1 MAFLLGSM
9 GAGYRI
15 ANPRVDILTKHISI
29 LLSAGALLATISAA
43 SAQTTGDWVL
53 GNYRGAG
60 YWFAGVIEKVQGDT
74 ITVRYDDNE
83 RETVN
88 ISKVRPYDWKI
99 GTKVECNFKG
109 AGDWYKGKITSLA
122 GEKVGIAYDDG
133 DKETTKTGLCRSK

>member
-1 MAFLLGSM
+1 M
-9 GAGYRI
+9 
-15 ANPRVDILTKHISI
+15 
-29 LLSAGALLATISAA
+29 LATLGTA

-53 GNYRGAG
+53 GNYKGSG
-60 YWFAGVIEKVQGDT
+60 YWFAGVVEKVQGDN

-83 RETVN
+83 RETTS

-109 AGDWYKGKITSLA
+109 AGEWYKGTIISLA

-133 DKETTKTGLCRSK
+133 DKEATKTGRCRTK

>member
-1 MAFLLGSM
+1 MTRHLSVLL
-9 GAGYRI
+9 A
-15 ANPRVDILTKHISI
+15 
-29 LLSAGALLATISAA
+29 AGAILATAGMA

-53 GNYRGAG
+53 GNYKGSG

-83 RETVN
+83 RETTSL
-88 ISKVRPYDWKI
+88 SKVRPYDWMI

-109 AGDWYKGKITSLA
+109 AGEWYKGTITSLA

-133 DKETTKTGLCRSK
+133 DKETTKTGRCRTK